1 MKDVIER
8 AIKLLDNKFNLP
20 DKGFLA
26 GGALCNTINK
36 IIFGGNVV
44 INDIDI
50 FILDEIKNIDKIDDS
65 DTYNNKSLRA
75 YIKKEQEFEVLEY
88 DNLTTYINRK
98 TIGVNYNIIKS
109 SNREDIFNFINYE
122 SSSDDYTFL
131 LETFDINC
139 CQVGYDLENK
149 KAFWTKDFS
158 EYCKTKELKVSLP
171 NTPSHTALR
180 ILKKRDELGA
190 ILNIDNE
197 FNFLKNA
204 NLQYIYGLKRYWFS
218 DKYFNIYQKY
228 ESEITKYFTLL
239 TNKKETYTSYRLY
252 PINWEIHQFNNG
264 CVEKNHAEMTHF
276 INSLKSNMSIE
287 QYTYYW
293 RNIKTNKYKNLIWEK
308 LQSFYKTDEYLDNIV
323 VDDID
328 VDFYHK
334 IVEFEQYLKKYP
346 FMNKSFK
353 DISLIKQLEILGW
366 FKKLIS
372 KDSNIEKLLSINT
385 KSFNIES
392 EEDLEDMCIILKLYY
407 RKNLNIK
414 VEDNKNFDLFDIF

>member
-1 MKDVIER
+1 M
-8 AIKLLDNKFNLP
+8 
-20 DKGFLA
+20 
-26 GGALCNTINK
+26 
-36 IIFGGNVV
+36 
-44 INDIDI
+44 
-50 FILDEIKNIDKIDDS
+50 S
-65 DTYNNKSLRA
+65 
-75 YIKKEQEFEVLEY
+75 
-88 DNLTTYINRK
+88 
-98 TIGVNYNIIKS
+98 
-109 SNREDIFNFINYE
+109 
-122 SSSDDYTFL
+122 
-131 LETFDINC
+131 
-139 CQVGYDLENK
+139 
-149 KAFWTKDFS
+149 
-158 EYCKTKELKVSLP
+158 
-171 NTPSHTALR
+171 
-180 ILKKRDELGA
+180 
-190 ILNIDNE
+190 
-197 FNFLKNA
+197 
-204 NLQYIYGLKRYWFS
+204 
-218 DKYFNIYQKY
+218 
-228 ESEITKYFTLL
+228 
-239 TNKKETYTSYRLY
+239 
-252 PINWEIHQFNNG
+252 
-264 CVEKNHAEMTHF
+264 HF
-276 INSLKSNMSIE
+276 INSLKCSISIE
-287 QYTYYW
+287 QYAYYW